1 MANEWDENKSEESND
16 SATTGATPAGM
27 VEAVTQNV
35 ELIVDKVMDTAGDA
49 VVAVQEKLGMRPPP
63 RAKKPAKP
71 KPRAKAPAVK
81 AKAPAMKIKARTAKA
96 KVSKAVKAKPR
107 MVAKTMPRKVAKSA
121 KRVAKPAR
129 ASKGKKTGRKR

>member
-16 SATTGATPAGM
+16 SAGTGATPAGM

-35 ELIVDKVMDTAGDA
+35 ELIVDKVMDTAEDA
-49 VVAVQEKLGMRPPP
+49 VVAVQEKLGMRRPAP

-71 KPRAKAPAVK
+71 KPKAKAPAVK
-81 AKAPAMKIKARTAKA
+81 AKAPAAKA
-96 KVSKAVKAKPR
+96 KVSKAGKAKPR

-121 KRVAKPAR
+121 KRVAKPTR
-129 ASKGKKTGRKR
+129 SSKGKKTGRKR